1 MKSSCATD
9 SKISLRTK
17 TYRGTSCDARNHVS
31 PEVDPRSGSTNAASE
46 SAGFARQ
53 SRVERIEMAE
63 ESTRVLVVDDERFFR
78 EAICDAL
85 RDASIDC
92 ITAEREEDAF
102 ELARRPEVGV
112 VILDIG
118 TPGVGGLDL
127 LRSLGAERPGLRV
140 IVLSAQVDH
149 DRVLEALRLGACDYL
164 AKPLHNEELVLAAR
178 RALLSSG
185 MHASWESLC
194 SRLAVLKSQLA
205 ELASESEADES
216 ESSLADR
223 MALAVADV
231 LGASRASLMLLE
243 GDSGPLRV
251 AGATGCDVEPAEMDP
266 VEIGSGVAGWVLDEG
281 RAVVVSDVGEH
292 ERFADRVVDG
302 RYRSGAFAVAPVKSD
317 GKPIGVLCAT
327 ERGGGESFGS
337 QDLSLLQILALQI
350 GPLIARSRTR
360 GATEAA
366 ADVDRSESEPQIAV
380 DPVPG
385 GIPTA
390 DTSASEDAELARA
403 ICDVLTAEV
412 EPDRVI
418 SASLAV
424 VSSRVPAAPVSL
436 YLLESNGRELILES
450 QCERAGHADRER
462 LPTDSGLTGVVVQ
475 TGRLVA
481 TDAPD
486 RDPRFDPE
494 VDTPEC
500 GEASPLL
507 CVPVRFR
514 NKTMGVMRVF
524 LEAGV
529 PASARTGEILAA
541 AISAAVR
548 NATMYRGLLDC
559 VDEVAKARRNNR
571 AQV

>member
-1 MKSSCATD
+1 
-9 SKISLRTK
+9 
-17 TYRGTSCDARNHVS
+17 
-31 PEVDPRSGSTNAASE
+31 
-46 SAGFARQ
+46 
-53 SRVERIEMAE
+53 MAE
-63 ESTRVLVVDDERFFR
+63 ESTRVLVVDGERFFR

-127 LRSLGAERPGLRV
+127 LRWLGAERPGLSV
-140 IVLSAQVDH
+140 IVLSAKLDH
-149 DRVLEALRLGACDYL
+149 DRVLDALRIGACDYL
-164 AKPLHNEELVLAAR
+164 AKPLHNEELVLAVR

-194 SRLAVLKSQLA
+194 SRLAALETQLA
-205 ELASESEADES
+205 ELVSESEGGGS
-216 ESSLADR
+216 ESALADR
-223 MALAVADV
+223 MALAVAEV
-231 LGASRASLMLLE
+231 LGVSRASLMLLE
-243 GDSGPLRV
+243 GDSGLLRV
-251 AGATGCDVEPAEMDP
+251 AGATGCDVEPAEMDL

-281 RAVVVSDVGEH
+281 RALAVSDVNDH
-292 ERFADRVVDG
+292 ERFAARVVNG
-302 RYRSGAFAVAPVKSD
+302 RYRSTAFAVAPINGG

-327 ERGGGESFGS
+327 EREDGGSFGS

-350 GPLIARSRTR
+350 GPLIARLRSRA
-360 GATEAA
+360 ATEGA
-366 ADVDRSESEPQIAV
+366 ADVDRGEPEPQIAV
-380 DPVPG
+380 DPTPG
-385 GIPTA
+385 GSPATEPGVA
-390 DTSASEDAELARA
+390 GDAELARA
-403 ICDVLTAEV
+403 ICDVLTSEV
-412 EPDRVI
+412 EPERVI
-418 SASLAV
+418 SASLAAV
-424 VSSRVPAAPVSL
+424 ATGVSAAPVSL
-436 YLLESNGRELILES
+436 YLLGSSGRELVLES
-450 QCERAGHADRER
+450 QCERAGHADREK
-462 LPTDSGLTGVVVQ
+462 LPVDAGLTGVVVQ

-500 GEASPLL
+500 GEVSPLL

-524 LEAGV
+524 LETGV
-529 PASARTGEILAA
+529 SASARTAEILAA

-548 NATMYRGLLDC
+548 NALMYRGLLES
-559 VDEVAKARRNNR
+559 VDEVAKARRENR
-571 AQV
+571 ARV

>member
-1 MKSSCATD
+1 
-9 SKISLRTK
+9 
-17 TYRGTSCDARNHVS
+17 
-31 PEVDPRSGSTNAASE
+31 
-46 SAGFARQ
+46 
-53 SRVERIEMAE
+53 MAE

-164 AKPLHNEELVLAAR
+164 AKPLHKEELVLAVR

-243 GDSGPLRV
+243 SDSGPLRV

-281 RAVVVSDVGEH
+281 RALVVSDVGEH
-292 ERFADRVVDG
+292 ERFADRIVDG

-327 ERGGGESFGS
+327 ERGDGESFGS

-350 GPLIARSRTR
+350 GPLIARLRTR

-366 ADVDRSESEPQIAV
+366 ADVDRSESEPQIAA
-380 DPVPG
+380 DPAP
-385 GIPTA
+385 A
-390 DTSASEDAELARA
+390 DTSDSEDAELARA

-559 VDEVAKARRNNR
+559 VDEVAKARRSNR
-571 AQV
+571 TRA

>member
-1 MKSSCATD
+1 MSRNSS
-9 SKISLRTK
+9 
-17 TYRGTSCDARNHVS
+17 
-31 PEVDPRSGSTNAASE
+31 
-46 SAGFARQ
+46 F
-53 SRVERIEMAE
+53 
-63 ESTRVLVVDDERFFR
+63 
-78 EAICDAL
+78 
-85 RDASIDC
+85 
-92 ITAEREEDAF
+92 
-102 ELARRPEVGV
+102 
-112 VILDIG
+112 
-118 TPGVGGLDL
+118 
-127 LRSLGAERPGLRV
+127 
-140 IVLSAQVDH
+140 
-149 DRVLEALRLGACDYL
+149 
-164 AKPLHNEELVLAAR
+164 
-178 RALLSSG
+178 
-185 MHASWESLC
+185 
-194 SRLAVLKSQLA
+194 
-205 ELASESEADES
+205 
-216 ESSLADR
+216 ADR

-243 GDSGPLRV
+243 SDSGPLRV

-281 RAVVVSDVGEH
+281 RALVVSDVGEH
-292 ERFADRVVDG
+292 ERFADRIVDG

-327 ERGGGESFGS
+327 ERGDGESFGS

-350 GPLIARSRTR
+350 GPLIARLRTR

-366 ADVDRSESEPQIAV
+366 ADVDRSESEPQIAA
-380 DPVPG
+380 DPAP
-385 GIPTA
+385 A
-390 DTSASEDAELARA
+390 DTSDSEDAELARA

-500 GEASPLL
+500 GEAQPPALRSRSLPQQDDGRDA
-507 CVPVRFR
+507 CVPGSRSSGLRANRR
-514 NKTMGVMRVF
+514 NPRGGDLGGGPQRNH
-524 LEAGV
+524 V
-529 PASARTGEILAA
+529 PRPARLRGRGRKKLAA
-541 AISAAVR
+541 TIELGRRSASPEWDRATPLKLWPEA
-548 NATMYRGLLDC
+548 NAQLG
-559 VDEVAKARRNNR
+559 ARRR
-571 AQV
+571 GRPCGAIRIFPLERL

>member
-1 MKSSCATD
+1 
-9 SKISLRTK
+9 
-17 TYRGTSCDARNHVS
+17 
-31 PEVDPRSGSTNAASE
+31 
-46 SAGFARQ
+46 
-53 SRVERIEMAE
+53 MAE

-78 EAICDAL
+78 EGICDAL

-102 ELARRPEVGV
+102 EFARRPEVGV
-112 VILDIG
+112 VVLDIG
-118 TPGVGGLDL
+118 TPGVDGLDL
-127 LRSLGAERPGLRV
+127 LRRLGAERPGLRV
-140 IVLSAQVDH
+140 IVISAHVDH

-164 AKPLHNEELVLAAR
+164 AKPLHNEELVLAVR
-178 RALLSSG
+178 RALLGSG

-194 SRLAVLKSQLA
+194 SRLAVLETHLA
-205 ELASESEADES
+205 ELASESEAGES
-216 ESSLADR
+216 ESFLADR

-231 LGASRASLMLLE
+231 LGVTRASLMLVE
-243 GDSGPLRV
+243 GDSGLLRV
-251 AGATGCDVEPAEMDP
+251 AGATGCDVEPAEMDA

-281 RAVVVSDVGEH
+281 RALVVSNVGEH

-302 RYRSGAFAVAPVKSD
+302 RYRSDAFAIAPIKGG

-327 ERGGGESFGS
+327 ERGDGGSFGS
-337 QDLSLLQILALQI
+337 QDLSLLRILALQI
-350 GPLIARSRTR
+350 GPLIARLRTR
-360 GATEAA
+360 VATEAE
-366 ADVDRSESEPQIAV
+366 ADVDSSDSKPPIAADPTPASLPQVESSRS
-380 DPVPG
+380 D
-385 GIPTA
+385 
-390 DTSASEDAELARA
+390 DAELARA

-424 VSSRVPAAPVSL
+424 VAIGLPAAPVSL
-436 YLLESNGRELILES
+436 YLLGPNGRELVLES
-450 QCERAGHADRER
+450 QSERAGSADRER
-462 LPTDSGLTGVVVQ
+462 LPIDSGLTGVVLQ

-500 GEASPLL
+500 GQATPLL

-514 NKTMGVMRVF
+514 NKTLGVMRVF

-548 NATMYRGLLDC
+548 NAIMYRGLLDC
-559 VDEVAKARRNNR
+559 VDGVAKARRESR
-571 AQV
+571 ARA

>member
-1 MKSSCATD
+1 
-9 SKISLRTK
+9 
-17 TYRGTSCDARNHVS
+17 
-31 PEVDPRSGSTNAASE
+31 
-46 SAGFARQ
+46 
-53 SRVERIEMAE
+53 MAE

-78 EAICDAL
+78 EAILDAL

-92 ITAEREEDAF
+92 ITADREEDAF
-102 ELARRPEVGV
+102 EFATRPEVGV

-118 TPGVGGLDL
+118 TPGADGLDL
-127 LRSLGAERPGLRV
+127 LRRLGAERPGLRV
-140 IVLSAQVDH
+140 IVLSSQMDH
-149 DRVLEALRLGACDYL
+149 DRVLDALRLGACDYL
-164 AKPLHNEELVLAAR
+164 AKPLHNEELVLAVR

-194 SRLAVLKSQLA
+194 SRLAVLENQLV
-205 ELASESEADES
+205 ELASEPETSES

-223 MALAVADV
+223 MVLAAAEV
-231 LGASRASLMLLE
+231 LGVSRASLMLLE
-243 GDSGPLRV
+243 GDSGLLRV

-266 VEIGSGVAGWVLDEG
+266 VEVGSGVAGWVLDEG
-281 RAVVVSDVGEH
+281 RALAVSDVGEH

-302 RYRSGAFAVAPVKSD
+302 RYRSGAFAVAPIKGG

-327 ERGGGESFGS
+327 ERGDGGAFGA
-337 QDLSLLQILALQI
+337 QDLSLLQILALQV
-350 GPLIARSRTR
+350 GALISRLRNR
-360 GATEAA
+360 GETESAA
-366 ADVDRSESEPQIAV
+366 ELDLADFEPQITADPAPVDIPAV
-380 DPVPG
+380 
-385 GIPTA
+385 
-390 DTSASEDAELARA
+390 DTSASGDAELARA
-403 ICDVLTAEV
+403 ICEVLTAEV

-418 SASLAV
+418 SASLAAV
-424 VSSRVPAAPVSL
+424 ATGVSAAPVSL
-436 YLLESNGRELILES
+436 YLLKSNGRELVLES
-450 QCERAGHADRER
+450 QCERAGHADREK
-462 LPTDSGLTGVVVQ
+462 LPVDSGLTGVVVQ

-481 TDAPD
+481 TDAPA

-548 NATMYRGLLDC
+548 NAVMYRGLLDC
-559 VDEVAKARRNNR
+559 VDEVAKARRENQAR
-571 AQV
+571 T

>member
-1 MKSSCATD
+1 
-9 SKISLRTK
+9 
-17 TYRGTSCDARNHVS
+17 
-31 PEVDPRSGSTNAASE
+31 
-46 SAGFARQ
+46 
-53 SRVERIEMAE
+53 MAE
-63 ESTRVLVVDDERFFR
+63 ESTRALVVDGERFFR

-127 LRSLGAERPGLRV
+127 LRWLGAERPGLSV
-140 IVLSAQVDH
+140 IVLSAQLDH
-149 DRVLEALRLGACDYL
+149 DRVLDALRIGASDYL
-164 AKPLHNEELVLAAR
+164 AKPLHNEELVLAVR

-194 SRLAVLKSQLA
+194 SRLAALETQLA
-205 ELASESEADES
+205 ELVSESEGGGS
-216 ESSLADR
+216 ESALADR
-223 MALAVADV
+223 MALAVAEV
-231 LGASRASLMLLE
+231 LGVSRASLMLLE
-243 GDSGPLRV
+243 GDSGLLRV
-251 AGATGCDVEPAEMDP
+251 AGATGCDVEPAEMDL

-281 RAVVVSDVGEH
+281 RALAVSDVSDH
-292 ERFADRVVDG
+292 ERFAARVVNG
-302 RYRSGAFAVAPVKSD
+302 RYRSTAFAVAPVNGG

-327 ERGGGESFGS
+327 EREDGGSFSS

-350 GPLIARSRTR
+350 GPLIARLRSRA
-360 GATEAA
+360 ATEGA
-366 ADVDRSESEPQIAV
+366 ADVDRGDPELQIAV
-380 DPVPG
+380 DPTPG
-385 GIPTA
+385 GSPATEPGVA
-390 DTSASEDAELARA
+390 GDAELARA
-403 ICDVLTAEV
+403 ICDVLTSEV
-412 EPDRVI
+412 EPERVI
-418 SASLAV
+418 SASLAAV
-424 VSSRVPAAPVSL
+424 ATGVSAAPVSL
-436 YLLESNGRELILES
+436 YLLGSDGRELVLES
-450 QCERAGHADRER
+450 QCERAGHADREK
-462 LPTDSGLTGVVVQ
+462 LPVDAGLTGVVVQ

-500 GEASPLL
+500 GEVSPLL

-524 LEAGV
+524 LETGV
-529 PASARTGEILAA
+529 SASARTAEILAA

-548 NATMYRGLLDC
+548 NALMYRGLLES
-559 VDEVAKARRNNR
+559 VDEVAKARRENR
-571 AQV
+571 ARV

>member
-1 MKSSCATD
+1 
-9 SKISLRTK
+9 
-17 TYRGTSCDARNHVS
+17 
-31 PEVDPRSGSTNAASE
+31 
-46 SAGFARQ
+46 
-53 SRVERIEMAE
+53 MAE

-112 VILDIG
+112 AILDIG
-118 TPGVGGLDL
+118 KLEVGGLEL
-127 LRSLGAERPGLRV
+127 LRRLGAERPGLRV

-164 AKPLHNEELVLAAR
+164 AKPLHNEELVLAVR
-178 RALLSSG
+178 RALVSSG
-185 MHASWESLC
+185 MYASWESLC
-194 SRLAVLKSQLA
+194 SRLAVLETQLA
-205 ELASESEADES
+205 ELGSEPEASES

-231 LGASRASLMLLE
+231 LGVSRASLMLLE
-243 GDSGPLRV
+243 GNSGLLRV
-251 AGATGCDVEPAEMDP
+251 AGATGCDVETAEMDA
-266 VEIGSGVAGWVLDEG
+266 VEVGSGVAGWAMDEG
-281 RAVVVSDVGEH
+281 RALAVSDVSEH
-292 ERFADRVVDG
+292 ERFAARVVDG
-302 RYRSGAFAVAPVKSD
+302 RYRSGAFAVAPVKGD

-327 ERGGGESFGS
+327 ERGDGGAFGS
-337 QDLSLLQILALQI
+337 QDLSMLQILALQI
-350 GPLIARSRTR
+350 GPLIARLRTR

-366 ADVDRSESEPQIAV
+366 ADVDRGESEPQTAA
-380 DPVPG
+380 DATPAE
-385 GIPTA
+385 IPAA
-390 DTSASEDAELARA
+390 DTGASEDAELARA

-418 SASLAV
+418 SASLAAV
-424 VSSRVPAAPVSL
+424 ATRVPAAPVSL
-436 YLLESNGRELILES
+436 YLLGSDGRELVLES

-462 LPTDSGLTGVVVQ
+462 LPIDSGLTGVVVQ

-494 VDTPEC
+494 VDTPEG
-500 GEASPLL
+500 GEAGPLL

-559 VDEVAKARRNNR
+559 VDEVAAARRENQARN
-571 AQV
+571 

>member
-1 MKSSCATD
+1 
-9 SKISLRTK
+9 
-17 TYRGTSCDARNHVS
+17 
-31 PEVDPRSGSTNAASE
+31 
-46 SAGFARQ
+46 
-53 SRVERIEMAE
+53 MAE
-63 ESTRVLVVDDERFFR
+63 ESTRALVVDGERFFR

-127 LRSLGAERPGLRV
+127 LRWLGAERPGLSV
-140 IVLSAQVDH
+140 IVLSAQLDH
-149 DRVLEALRLGACDYL
+149 DRVLDALRIGASDYL
-164 AKPLHNEELVLAAR
+164 AKPLHNEELVLAVR

-194 SRLAVLKSQLA
+194 SRLAALETQLA
-205 ELASESEADES
+205 ELVSESEGGGS
-216 ESSLADR
+216 ESALADR
-223 MALAVADV
+223 MALAVAEV
-231 LGASRASLMLLE
+231 LGVSRASLMLLE
-243 GDSGPLRV
+243 GDSGLLRV
-251 AGATGCDVEPAEMDP
+251 AGATGCDVEPAEMDL

-281 RAVVVSDVGEH
+281 RALAVSDVSDH
-292 ERFADRVVDG
+292 ERFAARVVNG
-302 RYRSGAFAVAPVKSD
+302 RYRSTAFAVAPVNGG

-327 ERGGGESFGS
+327 EREDGGSFSS

-350 GPLIARSRTR
+350 GPLIARLRSRA
-360 GATEAA
+360 ATEGA
-366 ADVDRSESEPQIAV
+366 ADVDRGEPEPQIAV
-380 DPVPG
+380 DPTPG
-385 GIPTA
+385 GSPATEPGVA
-390 DTSASEDAELARA
+390 GDAELARA
-403 ICDVLTAEV
+403 ICDVLTSEV
-412 EPDRVI
+412 EPERVI
-418 SASLAV
+418 SASLAAV
-424 VSSRVPAAPVSL
+424 ATGVSAAPVSL
-436 YLLESNGRELILES
+436 YLLGSNGRELVLES
-450 QCERAGHADRER
+450 QCERAGHADREK
-462 LPTDSGLTGVVVQ
+462 LPVDAGLTGVVVQ

-500 GEASPLL
+500 GEVSPLL

-524 LEAGV
+524 LETGV
-529 PASARTGEILAA
+529 SASARTAEILAA

-548 NATMYRGLLDC
+548 NALMYRGLLES
-559 VDEVAKARRNNR
+559 VDEVAKARRENR
-571 AQV
+571 ARV

>member
-1 MKSSCATD
+1 
-9 SKISLRTK
+9 
-17 TYRGTSCDARNHVS
+17 
-31 PEVDPRSGSTNAASE
+31 
-46 SAGFARQ
+46 
-53 SRVERIEMAE
+53 MAE

-112 VILDIG
+112 VVLDIG
-118 TPGVGGLDL
+118 TSGADGLDL
-127 LRSLGAERPGLRV
+127 LRRLSDERPGLRV
-140 IVLSAQVDH
+140 IVLSAEVHH

-164 AKPLHNEELVLAAR
+164 AKPLHNEELVLAVR

-194 SRLAVLKSQLA
+194 SRLVALETQLA
-205 ELASESEADES
+205 ELASESESSES

-223 MALAVADV
+223 MALAAADV
-231 LGASRASLMLLE
+231 LGVSRASLMLLE
-243 GDSGPLRV
+243 GDSGLLRV

-281 RAVVVSDVGEH
+281 RALAVSDVGEH

-302 RYRSGAFAVAPVKSD
+302 RYRSGAFAIAPVKGG

-327 ERGGGESFGS
+327 ERGDGEPFGS

-350 GPLIARSRTR
+350 GPLIARLRTR

-366 ADVDRSESEPQIAV
+366 ADVDLGESEPQIAA
-380 DPVPG
+380 DPTPAST
-385 GIPTA
+385 PAA
-390 DTSASEDAELARA
+390 DTSAFEDAELARA

-418 SASLAV
+418 SASLAAV
-424 VSSRVPAAPVSL
+424 ATRVPAAPVSL
-436 YLLESNGRELILES
+436 YLLGPDGRELILES

-462 LPTDSGLTGVVVQ
+462 LPIDSGLTGVVVQ

>member
-1 MKSSCATD
+1 
-9 SKISLRTK
+9 
-17 TYRGTSCDARNHVS
+17 
-31 PEVDPRSGSTNAASE
+31 
-46 SAGFARQ
+46 
-53 SRVERIEMAE
+53 MAE

-112 VILDIG
+112 VVLDIG
-118 TPGVGGLDL
+118 TPGADGLDL
-127 LRSLGAERPGLRV
+127 LRRLNDERPGLRV
-140 IVLSAQVDH
+140 IVLSAEAHH

-194 SRLAVLKSQLA
+194 SRLVALETQLA
-205 ELASESEADES
+205 ELAGESEASES

-231 LGASRASLMLLE
+231 LGVSRASLMLLE
-243 GDSGPLRV
+243 GDSGLLRV
-251 AGATGCDVEPAEMDP
+251 AGATGCDVEPTEMDP

-281 RAVVVSDVGEH
+281 RALAVSDVGEH
-292 ERFADRVVDG
+292 ERFADRIVDG
-302 RYRSGAFAVAPVKSD
+302 RYRSGAFAVAPVKRD

-327 ERGGGESFGS
+327 ERGDGGSFAS
-337 QDLSLLQILALQI
+337 QDLSLLQILALQV
-350 GPLIARSRTR
+350 GPLIARSRNR
-360 GATEAA
+360 GTTESA
-366 ADVDRSESEPQIAV
+366 ADVDPGESEPQVAA
-380 DPVPG
+380 DPMPAST
-385 GIPTA
+385 PEA
-390 DTSASEDAELARA
+390 DTSAFQDAELARA
-403 ICDVLTAEV
+403 ICDVLTTEV

-418 SASLAV
+418 SASLAAV
-424 VSSRVPAAPVSL
+424 ATGVPAAPVSL
-436 YLLESNGRELILES
+436 YLLGSNGQELVLES
-450 QCERAGHADRER
+450 QCERAGHADREK
-462 LPTDSGLTGVVVQ
+462 LPVDSGLTGVVFQ

-486 RDPRFDPE
+486 RDSRFDPE

-500 GEASPLL
+500 GESGPLL
-507 CVPVRFR
+507 CVPIRFR
-514 NKTMGVMRVF
+514 DKTMGVMRAF
-524 LEAGV
+524 LESGV
-529 PASARTGEILAA
+529 PASARTGEILTA

-548 NATMYRGLLDC
+548 NAVMYRGLLDC
-559 VDEVAKARRNNR
+559 VDEVARARRENPAR
-571 AQV
+571 V

>member
-1 MKSSCATD
+1 M
-9 SKISLRTK
+9 
-17 TYRGTSCDARNHVS
+17 
-31 PEVDPRSGSTNAASE
+31 GSRDDASE
-46 SAGFARQ
+46 SEGFARQ
-53 SRVERIEMAE
+53 SGIERIEMDE

-85 RDASIDC
+85 RDASIEC

-102 ELARRPEVGV
+102 ELAKRSEVGV

-118 TPGVGGLDL
+118 KPEVGGLDL
-127 LRSLGAERPGLRV
+127 LRRLGAERPGLRV

-164 AKPLHNEELVLAAR
+164 AKPLHNEELVLAVR
-178 RALLSSG
+178 RALVNSG
-185 MHASWESLC
+185 MYASWESLC
-194 SRLAVLKSQLA
+194 SRLAVLEAQLTG
-205 ELASESEADES
+205 LASESEASES
-216 ESSLADR
+216 ESSIADR

-231 LGASRASLMLLE
+231 LGVSRASLMLLE
-243 GDSGPLRV
+243 GNSGLLRV
-251 AGATGCDVEPAEMDP
+251 AGATGCDVETAEMDA
-266 VEIGSGVAGWVLDEG
+266 VEVGSGVAGWVIDEG
-281 RAVVVSDVGEH
+281 RALVVSDVGEH

-302 RYRSGAFAVAPVKSD
+302 RYRSGAFAIAPVK
-317 GKPIGVLCAT
+317 GGGEPIGVLCAT
-327 ERGGGESFGS
+327 ERGDGGSFGS
-337 QDLSLLQILALQI
+337 QDLSMLQILALQI
-350 GPLIARSRTR
+350 GPIIARLRTR

-366 ADVDRSESEPQIAV
+366 ADVDRGESESQIAA
-380 DPVPG
+380 DPTPA
-385 GIPTA
+385 GIPAA

-418 SASLAV
+418 SASLAAV
-424 VSSRVPAAPVSL
+424 ATRVRAAPVSL
-436 YLLESNGRELILES
+436 YLLGSNGRELILES

-462 LPTDSGLTGVVVQ
+462 LPIDSGLTGVVAQ

-486 RDPRFDPE
+486 RDPRFDPD

-500 GEASPLL
+500 GEASPFL

-514 NKTMGVMRVF
+514 DKTMGVMRVF

-548 NATMYRGLLDC
+548 NAIMYRGLLNS
-559 VDEVAKARRNNR
+559 VDEVANARRENQAR
-571 AQV
+571 V